1 MLTRRNNILLIANR
15 AATDLAGSVAAYLC
29 LPITGMVCKDFAD
42 GEIYHAFPCDVSGRD
57 MVIIAATPDD
67 SAHQELVDLIAG
79 CRYWNCRTVNVVIPY
94 LGYSTMERAKPDSG
108 EIPKGI
114 TRTRQIF
121 RTRPDYVAFI
131 DLHSEA
137 VLHAHAGEVKTRNL
151 WTDALAVRKIQEI
164 GVRDY
169 VLVSPDYGFSKRVAR
184 LAGLLGCPHTAGNKD
199 RYDVDKTIV
208 AQLSSAVRGRL
219 AIICDDMIR
228 TGGSMLQTVDRCYEA
243 GAADVMIMATHLVLP
258 EEARARFKARGINRI
273 IGSDTYPGRQ
283 SDDLLDLYSVA
294 PLIAEELHHY
304 LRIEQELTS
313 EGK

>member
-1 MLTRRNNILLIANR
+1 MIRRKNILLVANQ
-15 AATDLAGSVAAYLC
+15 ASTELARSVAAHLEV
-29 LPITGMVCKDFAD
+29 PFTEMVRKQFAD

-57 MVIIAATPDD
+57 MVIVAATPDD

-121 RTRPDYVAFI
+121 RARPDYVAFI

-137 VLHAHAGEVKTRNL
+137 VLHAHTGEVKTRNL
-151 WTDALAVRKIQEI
+151 WTDALAVEKIRSISVEN
-164 GVRDY
+164 Y
-169 VLVSPDYGFSKRVAR
+169 VLVSPDYGFSKRVGR
-184 LAGLLGCPHTAGNKD
+184 LASLLDCPHTAANKD

-208 AQLSSAVRGRL
+208 GQLSSAVRGRV

-258 EEARARFKARGINRI
+258 EAARNRFKARGINRV
-273 IGSDTYPGRQ
+273 IGADTYPGRH
-283 SDDLLDLYSVA
+283 SDELLDLYSVA
-294 PLIAEELHHY
+294 PLIAGELKHY
-304 LRIEQELTS
+304 LRIDQELTN

>member
-1 MLTRRNNILLIANR
+1 MIRRKNILLVANR
-15 AATDLAGSVAAYLC
+15 ASTELARSVAVHLGVSF
-29 LPITGMVCKDFAD
+29 TEMVRKDFAD
-42 GEIYHAFPCDVSGRD
+42 GEIYHAFPGDVSGRD
-57 MVIIAATPDD
+57 VVIIAATADD
-67 SAHQELVDLIAG
+67 TAHQELVDLIAG

-121 RTRPDYVAFI
+121 RARPDYVAFI

-137 VLHAHAGEVKTRNL
+137 VLHAHTGEIKTRHL
-151 WTDALAVRKIQEI
+151 WTDAPAVQKIKEI
-164 GVRDY
+164 GVENY
-169 VLVSPDYGFSKRVAR
+169 VLVSPDYGFSKRVGR
-184 LAGLLGCPHTAGNKD
+184 LANLLNCPHTAANKD
-199 RYDVDKTIV
+199 RYDVDQTIV
-208 AQLSSAVRGRL
+208 GQLSSAVRGRL

-228 TGGSMLQTVDRCYEA
+228 TGGSMLQTADRCFEA
-243 GAADVMIMATHLVLP
+243 GAVDVMIMATHLVLP

-273 IGSDTYPGRQ
+273 IGSDTYPGRH

-304 LRIEQELTS
+304 LRIKQELVN